1 MAFCSQNSKIVLTF
15 INTALIM
22 NKLLLSLLLA
32 ISLLQSSCIAQEE
45 SHKRERSN
53 FHELVK
59 MQAFFQ
65 KENLSMG
72 DTVIMEVHITNISD
86 TTVVIY
92 KNAVLAIERNAYPK
106 AFGESLNIIPL
117 PKTLLQDNR
126 IMRGEELMFEILVP
140 IEAPVFYSGKLKGLF
155 LKYIK
160 PHNKK
165 IDILECPLEEIIVL

>member
-1 MAFCSQNSKIVLTF
+1 
-15 INTALIM
+15 M
-22 NKLLLSLLLA
+22 NKLLLSLLLGL
-32 ISLLQSSCIAQEE
+32 SLLQSSCIAQEE

-106 AFGESLNIIPL
+106 AFGESMNIL
-117 PKTLLQDNR
+117 KEHGTLLQDK
-126 IMRGEELMFEILVP
+126 ELLGCEVLVFELPVP
-140 IEAPVFYSGKLKGLF
+140 IESPVFYKGKLKGLF
-155 LKYIK
+155 FNYIK
-160 PHNKK
+160 PHEKT
-165 IDILECPLEEIIVL
+165 IDLLECPLEEINVQ